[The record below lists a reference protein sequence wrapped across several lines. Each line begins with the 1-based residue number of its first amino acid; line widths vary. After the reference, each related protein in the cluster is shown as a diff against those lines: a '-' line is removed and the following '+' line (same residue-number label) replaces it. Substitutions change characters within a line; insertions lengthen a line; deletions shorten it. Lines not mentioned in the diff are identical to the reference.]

1 MMMNKKRLNKKKLGL
16 YIHIPFCVK
25 KCNYC
30 DFLSFSSSEAE
41 QERYISALVE
51 EIRRYDT
58 CHYEVDTVFIG
69 GGTPSVLKEA
79 FAETFF
85 MALKENFS
93 IQKEAEIT
101 IECNPGTVTREKLER
116 YRELGINRLS
126 FGLQSADN
134 HELSLLGR
142 IHTWE
147 DFLLSYNMARE
158 AGFQNINIDLM
169 SGIPEQTVTSYEK
182 TCEKVLALEPEHISA
197 YSLIIEEGTPF
208 YKRYKDYP
216 PVDEETDRLLYM
228 KTKEILGSAGYERYE
243 ISNYA
248 KPGYECIHNL
258 KYWSRDEY
266 LGLGL
271 GASSLI
277 GRCRLKNPSIM
288 AEYLKKNEGLSRY
301 SKDTDYYEEA
311 LRLEKEDEMSEF
323 MFLGLRM
330 MKGVSKHK
338 FHMLFGQKIKDVY
351 PGVCKK
357 LIRDGLL
364 TECDEFYVLTERGI
378 DISNYVMS
386 QFLL

>member
-1 MMMNKKRLNKKKLGL
+1 
-16 YIHIPFCVK
+16 
-25 KCNYC
+25 
-30 DFLSFSSSEAE
+30 
-41 QERYISALVE
+41 
-51 EIRRYDT
+51 
-58 CHYEVDTVFIG
+58 
-69 GGTPSVLKEA
+69 
-79 FAETFF
+79 
-85 MALKENFS
+85 
-93 IQKEAEIT
+93 
-101 IECNPGTVTREKLER
+101 
-116 YRELGINRLS
+116 
-126 FGLQSADN
+126 
-134 HELSLLGR
+134 
-142 IHTWE
+142 
-147 DFLLSYNMARE
+147 
-158 AGFQNINIDLM
+158 
-169 SGIPEQTVTSYEK
+169 IPEQTVTSYEK

-208 YKRYKDYP
+208 YERYKDYP

>member
-41 QERYISALVE
+41 QEKYISALVE
-51 EIRRYDT
+51 EIRRYGAW
-58 CHYEVDTVFIG
+58 HYEADTVFIG
-69 GGTPSVLKEA
+69 GGTPSVLKES

-101 IECNPGTVTREKLER
+101 IECNPGTVTGEKLER
-116 YRELGINRLS
+116 YRRLGINRLS

-134 HELSLLGR
+134 YELSLLGR

-147 DFLLSYNMARE
+147 DFLLSYNMARR

-169 SGIPEQTVTSYEK
+169 SGIPGQTVMSYEK

-208 YKRYKDYP
+208 YKKYRDYP

-228 KTKEILGSAGYERYE
+228 KTKEMLGSAGYERYE

-248 KPGYECIHNL
+248 KPGYECAHNL
-258 KYWSRDEY
+258 KYWSRAEY

-271 GASSLI
+271 GASSLM

-288 AEYLKKNEGLSRY
+288 AEYLKKNERQSRC
-301 SKDTDYYEEA
+301 STGADYYEEV
-311 LRLEKEDEMSEF
+311 LRLEKDDEMSEF

-338 FHMLFGQKIKDVY
+338 FQTLFGQEIADVY
-351 PGVCKK
+351 PGVCEG
-357 LIRDGLL
+357 LIHDGLL
-364 TECDEFYVLTERGI
+364 TEHDEFYALTERGI